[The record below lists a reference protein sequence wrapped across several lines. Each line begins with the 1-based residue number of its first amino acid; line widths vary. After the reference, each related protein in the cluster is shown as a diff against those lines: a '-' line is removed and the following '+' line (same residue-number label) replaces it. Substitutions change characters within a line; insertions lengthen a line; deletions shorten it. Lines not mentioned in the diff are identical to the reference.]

1 MILGIMLED
10 LGRERGRYVGGDINQ
25 VREREKIWRDLAII
39 AP

>member
-10 LGRERGRYVGGDINQ
+10 LGRERGRYVGKKILGG
-25 VREREKIWRDLAII
+25 REREIWRDLANN